1 MLVTLSGAS
10 FGVFLVHLLVF
21 EVIRL
26 NVPAVFDGRSLAAAV
41 VSFAATLA
49 ISFAVSVLAARI
61 PLLRNIF

>member
-1 MLVTLSGAS
+1 
-10 FGVFLVHLLVF
+10 VFLVHLLVF

-26 NVPAVFDGRSLAAAV
+26 NVPAVFDGRSIAAAF

-61 PLLRNIF
+61 PFLRNIF